1 MPAEN
6 SQTLDRGL
14 RVLACCASVPDGL
27 TVTELASELGVGRS
41 VIHRLVVTLVDNGL
55 LRRGSGARYVPAS
68 GLAALG
74 RSATRSIRA
83 AAIPALRR
91 ISDGSA
97 AHLIAFDGEEAALL
111 ASSDAHAEPRLAP
124 TAELLAAALVACQ
137 SDDEAIAFVEGAVTH
152 AIAPVRGVPG
162 LIGAVIVLVASD
174 TEQVLAKTLRSAE
187 EITRALA

>member
-14 RVLACCASVPDGL
+14 RVLALCACAPDGL
-27 TVTELASELGVGRS
+27 TVTELAADLNVGRS

-55 LRRGSGARYVPAS
+55 LRRGSGARYLPAS

-74 RSATRSIRA
+74 RNATRSIRTA
-83 AAIPALRR
+83 VIPALRR
-91 ISDGSA
+91 ISDGAA

-111 ASSDAHAEPRLAP
+111 ASSDAHSEPRLAP
-124 TAELLAAALVACQ
+124 TPELLAAALVACQ

-162 LIGAVIVLVASD
+162 LVGAVIVLVASD
-174 TEQVLAKTLRSAE
+174 TDGVLAKTLRSAE